1 MNQEFLGNFINL
13 LFNAL
18 YILIF
23 IRVILSWIP
32 NLQSSKLA
40 EFVLEVTD
48 PILKPIQ
55 KIIPPIGG
63 AIDISPIIAFLLLQL
78 LQGFINGYI

>member
-1 MNQEFLGNFINL
+1 MSPTFLRNFLNL
-13 LFNAL
+13 FFNAL
-18 YILIF
+18 YLLIF
-23 IRVILSWIP
+23 VRVIMSWLP

-55 KIIPPIGG
+55 KIIPNLGG
-63 AIDISPIIAFLLLQL
+63 IDISPIVAFFLLQL
-78 LQGFINGYI
+78 LQGFINGYL